1 MINASPMPGSTL
13 ELPRYRGH
21 GGAARAMRAC
31 ARRRIVTP
39 PGGSTGPHGVTHQR
53 APTRKSYTGWSL
65 ARPAAGESVSHTR
78 TCRETYTPKTK
89 GPHRKSVRPFVFT
102 VLSAVRPTGFE
113 PVTSC
118 SGGTRSIQLSYGR
131 QNHRRISGQGVVAAR
146 SHLLAVHEHSR
157 AGSPTPDLELPGDL
171 PNGRPPCGLRLGE
184 VMMACSAVRSRTAPP
199 HSKIAPATFR

>member
-1 MINASPMPGSTL
+1 VVWVGCHDLAPESESL
-13 ELPRYRGH
+13 VVRG
-21 GGAARAMRAC
+21 
-31 ARRRIVTP
+31 VTP
-39 PGGSTGPHGVTHQR
+39 HRHPKLGQTQQFSP
-53 APTRKSYTGWSL
+53 
-65 ARPAAGESVSHTR
+65 R
-78 TCRETYTPKTK
+78 TSKQTSDRNTK

-102 VLSAVRPTGFE
+102 VLSPVRPTGFE

-131 QNHRRISGQGVVAAR
+131 QNHRHISGQGVVAAR
-146 SHLLAVHEHSR
+146 SHLLAVHEHGC
-157 AGSPTPDLELPGDL
+157 AGSPTPDLELLGDL